1 MAANDV
7 GHISFVGQAAADD
20 SAASPNSTVP
30 EKHVGHEIDSV
41 YDDEEVIATKESD
54 FKHKQVC
61 IFDDVGIILITT
73 ANGMRRNSRDGRS
86 GGCPTRRLESSTVTL
101 GRQFSYGTSNWNGA
115 HLLIDSSTSPLYV
128 YSSTFSSNP
137 SHDDL
142 LGALSLIIWSLT
154 LIVTVKYV
162 CIVLLA
168 DDEGEGGTFAMY
180 NLISRY
186 VRMSPAISILMINKF
201 SVQYFKPRPEDQKY
215 GQDGTIPQQRAASI

>member
-1 MAANDV
+1 MATDNGGYID
-7 GHISFVGQAAADD
+7 FVGLAAAEL
-20 SAASPNSTVP
+20 SAASPKSPVL
-30 EKHVGHEIDSV
+30 EKHVGHDIDSNF
-41 YDDEEVIATKESD
+41 DEEEVLATKESD

-61 IFDDVGIILITT
+61 VFGDAGILPAIADRTC
-73 ANGMRRNSRDGRS
+73 RNSRDGRS
-86 GGCPTRRLESSTVTL
+86 GGYRTRQLESSTATL
-101 GRQFSYGTSNWNGA
+101 GRQSPHGISNRT
-115 HLLIDSSTSPLYV
+115 HLLTVSSTSPLYV

-186 VRMSPAISILMINKF
+186 VRWSLAVLITLN
-201 SVQYFKPRPEDQKY
+201 
-215 GQDGTIPQQRAASI
+215 